1 MDKEKKIQV
10 KFLEMETTMTKMK
23 NKMDGINSRFE
34 NGGKKY
40 FQEFE
45 DINNGNNP
53 KWRHG
58 NNPHGEKNDKNMN
71 RAPVNCGTPL
81 NGLTYV

>member
-1 MDKEKKIQV
+1 
-10 KFLEMETTMTKMK
+10 
-23 NKMDGINSRFE
+23 MDGINSRFE
-34 NGGKKY
+34 NGGKRY